1 LALRKQVRA
10 YANQLLLLDK
20 MGTPEMKQQVESLV
34 SRIMKDL
41 KDKAHYLAESSGVLP
56 SIDEEN
62 FNDYLQMVLKEVR
75 KGK

>member
-1 LALRKQVRA
+1 
-10 YANQLLLLDK
+10 
-20 MGTPEMKQQVESLV
+20 
-34 SRIMKDL
+34 MKDL